1 MAYTYSLEKD
11 QPNYIVDPLKFALWL
26 FILTVI
32 MVFGG
37 LTSAFIVQRGMV
49 PADQQ
54 LIFDL
59 PAILWP
65 NLMLILF
72 SSVTLMVGVRS
83 LQGDRPWL
91 PMLAFG
97 MTFVLGL
104 LFLRGQWQAFLEL
117 ANSGLPLVDRSRAD
131 NAVSH
136 FYVMTGLHGIHI
148 VAALLVLLVGMWRLG
163 RALVLGRPYQQY
175 RFVLTAI
182 FWHFLGV
189 LWVYLFVF
197 MIAQLSEEGAGAMFQ
212 RAFGF

>member
-1 MAYTYSLEKD
+1 MSYTYPLSRNE
-11 QPNYIVDPLKFALWL
+11 PNYLIDPLKFALWL

-49 PADQQ
+49 PVDQQ
-54 LIFDL
+54 IIFDL
-59 PAILWP
+59 PAVLWP

-72 SSVTLMVGVRS
+72 SSVTLIVGVRT
-83 LQGDRPWL
+83 LRGDQPWIPL
-91 PMLAFG
+91 LAFG

-104 LFLRGQWQAFLEL
+104 LFLRGQWQAFIEL

-136 FYVMTGLHGIHI
+136 FYVMTGLHGLHI
-148 VAALLVLLVGMWRLG
+148 LAALLVLLVGIWRVAAA
-163 RALVLGRPYQQY
+163 ALRGQAVSAY
-175 RFVLTAI
+175 RFVLTSI

-189 LWVYLFVF
+189 LWVYLFIF
-197 MIAQLSEEGAGAMFQ
+197 MVAQLSQEGAGPMLQ
-212 RAFGF
+212 RALGF